1 MKTIYFKNE
10 VIYFI
15 DDEEDRI
22 DYKER
27 LDKKTYKYL

>member
-27 LDKKTYKYL
+27 LEKKTYK